1 MDATQQAGIHGNHVV
16 MENATSPGPLEFQ
29 NLKYILTYYGTPFQ
43 TLAPLLVIKHSLR
56 HSNTFLE
63 GC

>member
-16 MENATSPGPLEFQ
+16 IENATSPGPLEFQ

-43 TLAPLLVIKHSLR
+43 TLLHLSW
-56 HSNTFLE
+56 
-63 GC
+63 